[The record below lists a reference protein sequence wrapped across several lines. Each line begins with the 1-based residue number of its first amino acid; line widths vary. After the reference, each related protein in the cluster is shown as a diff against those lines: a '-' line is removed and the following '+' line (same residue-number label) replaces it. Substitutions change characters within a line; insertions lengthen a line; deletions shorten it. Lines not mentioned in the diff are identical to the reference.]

1 MSIPLIIVIV
11 IIVGV
16 IGWQL
21 AVWISEI
28 RYKNRQCRAAVACG
42 RKRNKPMLVAGGPW
56 GGHSLRRRFKMPAHK
71 EGDVSIDI
79 RASAV
84 LGWPNGVVADVT
96 YLPFP
101 DKTFGSAFAS
111 HLLEHL
117 PDTASAKKALAE
129 LSRVADEV
137 FIAYPSRQSLP
148 AWLIRDHHLWV
159 WQKNGTAYLK
169 QRGGGQKQEEQF
181 ILTNGKNI

>member
-1 MSIPLIIVIV
+1 
-11 IIVGV
+11 
-16 IGWQL
+16 
-21 AVWISEI
+21 
-28 RYKNRQCRAAVACG
+28 
-42 RKRNKPMLVAGGPW
+42 MLVAGGPW
-56 GGHSLRRRFKMPAHK
+56 GGHSLRHHFNLPAHK

-84 LGWPNGVVADVT
+84 RDWPNGIVADVT

-101 DKTFGSAFAS
+101 DKTFGAAFAS

-117 PDTASAKKALAE
+117 PDIGLAKQALGE

-148 AWLIRDHHLWV
+148 AWLIRDHHLWI
-159 WQKNGTAYLK
+159 WQKDGIAYLK
-169 QRGGGQKQEEQF
+169 QRGNGKGINQEEQY
-181 ILTNGKNI
+181 ILTDGRIN